1 MAERTSRLI
10 MVGLMLFAVL
20 PFATLHSMPP
30 HPTLMQAI
38 RNGDGP
44 MPYALAHRA
53 ELLAKGVD
61 APYLP
66 GDNVEPLAKRLT
78 AGTSSYNL
86 LCILVEF
93 SDKAAT
99 VPGAEFDS
107 LLFSTQAPS
116 VRHYYDEVSY
126 STLDIVTVNMP
137 SSLGWQ
143 TAPSMYA
150 YYCNG
155 QSGLGSYPQ
164 NCQKLVE
171 DLVALVNPMVN
182 FANYD
187 NNGDGY
193 VDGLTI
199 VHSGKGAEA
208 EANPT
213 LANFLIWSHKWNTT
227 SAINV
232 DGKQVFYYSI
242 EPEFNYTAGDAT
254 IGVYC
259 HELGHSIFHLP
270 DLYDTDY
277 SSNGLGLW
285 SLMSVGSWNG
295 PGLLGESPAELDA
308 WCRIQCGFATPN
320 VIAVNIN
327 SQAIP
332 NIETDSDGIF
342 KLWNNGAASD
352 EYFLVENRQQIG
364 YDTYLPGSGL
374 LIYHVDENVATDN
387 DNEWYPGHTFSG
399 HYLVALEQA
408 DNLYQLEK
416 FQSYGDVGD
425 PFPGSYTA
433 VSFSNGTTPSSRS
446 YAGASTL
453 VSVSNVSSSGPL
465 MHANLQVAL
474 AADVDDYI
482 YEPALPTSFELSQ
495 NYPNPFNP
503 TTRITFDLPSTMYA
517 RLSVHNLLG
526 QLVETLI
533 DANLPAGTYQFDW
546 TAHDNHGNA
555 LPSGIYFYRLQADG
569 LSLTRKMILLK

>member
-1 MAERTSRLI
+1 MARRTSRLLI
-10 MVGLMLFAVL
+10 VGLMLIGLMPV
-20 PFATLHSMPP
+20 ATLYSMPP
-30 HPTLMQAI
+30 HPSLMQAI
-38 RNGDGP
+38 ENGDGP
-44 MPYALAHRA
+44 MPYALAHRS

-61 APYLP
+61 SPWAPD
-66 GDNVEPLAKRLT
+66 DNRERLAKRLT
-78 AGTSSYNL
+78 AGSSSYNL
-86 LCILVEF
+86 LCILVQF

-99 VPGAEFDS
+99 VPASDYDS
-107 LLFSTQAPS
+107 LLFTSQAPS
-116 VRHYYDEVSY
+116 VRHYYNEVSY
-126 STLDIVTVNMP
+126 GTLDIVTVNMP
-137 SSLGWQ
+137 SALDWQ
-143 TAPSMYA
+143 TAPSTYA

-171 DLVALVNPMVN
+171 DLVALVDPVVN

-187 NNGDGY
+187 DNGDGY

-213 LANFLIWSHKWNTT
+213 LANSLIWSHKWNTS
-227 SAINV
+227 SAVNV

-242 EPEFNYTAGDAT
+242 EPEFIYSAGDAT
-254 IGVYC
+254 IGVFC

-277 SSNGLGLW
+277 SSNGIGLW
-285 SLMSVGSWNG
+285 SIMSVGSWNG
-295 PGLLGESPAELDA
+295 PALLGESPAAPDA

-320 VIAVNIN
+320 VISVNAN
-327 SQAIP
+327 GHAIP
-332 NIETDSDGIF
+332 NIENNSDGIYR
-342 KLWNNGAASD
+342 LWNNGTASD
-352 EYFLVENRQQIG
+352 EYFLVENRQQTG
-364 YDTYLPGSGL
+364 YDTYLPGNGL
-374 LIYHVDENVATDN
+374 LIYHIDENVSTDN

-408 DNLYQLEK
+408 DSLYQLEK
-416 FQSYGDVGD
+416 FQNYGDVGD
-425 PFPGSYTA
+425 PFPGSFAA
-433 VSFSNGTTPSSRS
+433 VSFSNGSTPSSRT

-453 VSVSNVSSSGPL
+453 VAVNNISASGPV
-465 MHANLQVAL
+465 MHADLQVAL
-474 AADVDDYI
+474 AAEVDDNT
-482 YEPALPTSFELSQ
+482 YEPALPTSIDLSQ

-503 TTRITFDLPSTMYA
+503 TTRITFDLPATMYA

-546 TAHDNHGNA
+546 TAHDSHVNA